1 MTDPNIDTATGRVEE
16 AAGVLTGNRE
26 LENQGRVDQA
36 KGSAKRIIDRVAS
49 AITTAASATVKIA

>member
-49 AITTAASATVKIA
+49 AITGRLKR